1 MNLSNSFT
9 LEELTHSEIALR
21 KGIDNTPTEEQIV
34 NLTELAMAT
43 RQEQSAN
50 RTNCAVNRHLR
61 P

>member
-34 NLTELAMAT
+34 NLRWAT